1 MAGMADV
8 TRNSSRTGRRKGGR
22 GHGDSGT
29 RAAILQAARRQFTE
43 VGYAEASLRAIAA
56 EAGVTPPLIM
66 HFFGSK
72 ANLFV
77 EAVQWPF
84 DPATVLPQVIGGD
97 RRGVGERMARLFAE
111 TWDDHPEGGTLIE
124 LLRSAATDP
133 KSAALLREFLVNELF
148 APIIKT
154 LGQSDGDLRAC
165 LMASHLLGAVLV
177 RHILQI
183 EPLASVSTDE
193 VIVLMAPTIQRLLT
207 GKLPTA

>member
-1 MAGMADV
+1 MNGMAEV

-29 RAAILQAARRQFTE
+29 RAAILEAARRQFTE
-43 VGYAEASLRAIAA
+43 VGYGAASLRAIAA

-72 ANLFV
+72 ANLLV

-84 DPATVLPQVIGGD
+84 DPKSVLPQVIGGD

-111 TWDDHPEGGTLIE
+111 TWDDQPQGGTLIG

-133 KSAALLREFLVNELF
+133 KSAALLREFLVSELF
-148 APIIKT
+148 APVVKT
-154 LGQSDGDLRAC
+154 LGQSNGDLRAC
-165 LMASHLLGAVLV
+165 LMASYLLGTVLV
-177 RHILQI
+177 RHVLQI
-183 EPLASVSTDE
+183 EPLASMSKDE
-193 VIVLMAPTIQRLLT
+193 VIALMAPTIQRLLT
-207 GKLPTA
+207 GKLPTT